1 MNQVLRCS
9 NCGAPLNPAPGQV
22 SVLCAYCG
30 VNNQVAATER
40 ELPAAPAYSP
50 APTAHVAVA
59 TRKSRLRLVFAV
71 GFALCIVVAC
81 VIAFG
86 GGFGA
91 NPLTTA
97 LLEWYTPPCLVDAN
111 GDAALDLAGMSATP
125 GSEQWKLR
133 LVDGATGSVLWAEND
148 YAPANGV
155 ICASPRYFGVDGG
168 DFRLRLFSARALASP
183 MTIPLSDHVDKLG
196 LGDNCLLLKTAD
208 DAQKAIDLAGTSV
221 ARCAPPALTDA
232 WGDWGVNTD
241 PDKGLERTSAA
252 KTFKLTY
259 RSPGTPFLIL
269 TARAQD
275 RELWSKTL
283 PAIRADSNLA
293 FVVTPGLLIAYG
305 ADPQDN
311 DYGVLVGIDPETG
324 TQRYALRQD
333 SHWSA
338 NFRSLHWNG
347 RFVIIDWGFGL
358 HAYDPSDGHRAW
370 HIGGR

>member
-1 MNQVLRCS
+1 V
-9 NCGAPLNPAPGQV
+9 PGQL

-30 VNNQVAATER
+30 VSNQLAAAER
-40 ELPAAPAYSP
+40 ALPAAPAYSP
-50 APTAHVAVA
+50 VPAVHVAAA
-59 TRKSRLRLVFAV
+59 TGKSRVRVWVLVVGLGFAV
-71 GFALCIVVAC
+71 VVLC

-86 GGFGA
+86 GVAGFSA
-91 NPLTTA
+91 SSLSTA

-133 LVDGATGSVLWAEND
+133 LVDGATGSVLWSEND
-148 YAPANGV
+148 YAPVNGV

-168 DFRLRLFSARALASP
+168 DFRLRLFSAKALASP

-208 DAQKAIDLAGTSV
+208 DAQKAVDLAGNSV
-221 ARCAPPALTDA
+221 ARCDPPALTDA
-232 WGDWGVNTD
+232 WGDWGVKSLDTER
-241 PDKGLERTSAA
+241 GLERTSGA

-275 RELWSKTL
+275 RDLWSKTL
-283 PAIRADSNLA
+283 PLIKAGSNLA
-293 FVVTPGLLIAYG
+293 FVVTPGLLIVYG
-305 ADPQDN
+305 ADPQD
-311 DYGVLVGIDPETG
+311 DHYGVLVGIDPETG
-324 TQRYALRQD
+324 TQRYAVRQD

-338 NFRSLHWNG
+338 NFRSMHWNG